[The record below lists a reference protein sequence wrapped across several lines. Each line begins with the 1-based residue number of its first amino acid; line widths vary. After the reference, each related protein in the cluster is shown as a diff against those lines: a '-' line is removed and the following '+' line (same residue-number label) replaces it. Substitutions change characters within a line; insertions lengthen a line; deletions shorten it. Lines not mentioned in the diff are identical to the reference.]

1 MIRQLAHVCFF
12 TDQLEA
18 MVNFYRDA
26 LGFPVKFTL
35 STDEGEL
42 MGYYFDC
49 GNTTFIEV
57 FDQTLAVK
65 QWGGQVQPLTP
76 GSRYKHFCLEATGL
90 PEIKAMLE
98 GRGVQV
104 SDIKMG
110 MDHSL
115 QAWITDPDG
124 NAIELMEYTH
134 VSLQLRRTMPSG

>member
-12 TDQLEA
+12 TDQLDA
-18 MVNFYRDA
+18 MVAFYRDG

-35 STDEGEL
+35 DTDDGEL

-57 FDQTLAVK
+57 FDQKLAVK
-65 QWGGQVQPLTP
+65 QWGGQVP
-76 GSRYKHFCLEATGL
+76 GSQYKPFCLEVTGL
-90 PEIKAMLE
+90 DEVKAMLE
-98 GRGVQV
+98 ARGITVTNM
-104 SDIKMG
+104 KMG
-110 MDHSL
+110 IDHSR

-134 VSLQLRRTMPSG
+134 ASLQLRRPAPAA

>member
-12 TDQLEA
+12 TDQLDTMA
-18 MVNFYRDA
+18 AFYRDV

-35 STDEGEL
+35 STDDGEL

-57 FDQTLAVK
+57 FDQKLATK
-65 QWGGQVQPLTP
+65 QWGGQVQELTP
-76 GSRYKHFCLEATGL
+76 GSRYKHFCLEVTGIA
-90 PEIKAMLE
+90 EVKAMLE
-98 GRGVQV
+98 ARGLAV
-104 SDIKMG
+104 SAVTTG
-110 MDHSL
+110 MDHSH

-134 VSLQLRRTMPSG
+134 ASLQLNQAQP

>member
-18 MVNFYRDA
+18 MVAFYRDA

-35 STDEGEL
+35 HTDGGEL
-42 MGYYFDC
+42 MGYYFDT

-57 FDQTLAVK
+57 FAQRLAVK

-76 GSRYKHFCLEATGL
+76 GSQYKHFCLEVTG
-90 PEIKAMLE
+90 ISQVKAMLE
-98 GRGVQV
+98 GRGVAV
-104 SDIKMG
+104 SAVTLG

-115 QAWITDPDG
+115 QAWIADPDG

-134 VSLQLRRTMPSG
+134 TSLQLRQPAP

>member
-12 TDQLEA
+12 TDQLDA
-18 MVNFYRDA
+18 MVAFYRDG

-35 STDEGEL
+35 DTDDGEL

-57 FDQTLAVK
+57 FDQQLAVK
-65 QWGGQVQPLTP
+65 QWGGQVQTLQT
-76 GSRYKHFCLEATGL
+76 GSQYKHFCLEVTGL
-90 PEIKAMLE
+90 DEVKAMLE
-98 GRGVQV
+98 ERGIAVTNM
-104 SDIKMG
+104 KMG
-110 MDHSL
+110 IDHSR

-134 VSLQLRRTMPSG
+134 ASLQLRRPAPAT